1 VGVLLSYLWACWG
14 DNQANQ
20 AKRETVCLHAHANM
34 LSAEEAQAR
43 REAEEE
49 ALALGLPQAKGAGL
63 TANFTNDAALRLK
76 LEQLTGGVDTDADTT
91 AWVETL
97 TVTAQRLPV
106 LDAQDDLKRDLAFY
120 NQTLSAIRD
129 VAAPRLRRCGV
140 QYLAD
145 ESQAGPLVPRFERDE
160 PAKKRGKKK
169 EPKEKGDPMRV
180 GWVSAADIEAALD
193 NQSGPAEV
201 PLSKKEKERAKK
213 GKGKGKGGKS
223 GKGGKGN
230 KGGGGKGGG
239 GKGGGGDQGGGE
251 GGGGDMEGGGGRG
264 KGKGKGG
271 GRGGAAGKLG
281 GIQKKAR
288 PGKDARKKR

>member
-1 VGVLLSYLWACWG
+1 
-14 DNQANQ
+14 
-20 AKRETVCLHAHANM
+20 M
-34 LSAEEAQAR
+34 LAADAAQAR

-49 ALALGLPQAKGAGL
+49 ALALGLPQTKSAGSSE
-63 TANFTNDAALRLK
+63 NFSNEAALRLK
-76 LEQLTGGVDTDADTT
+76 LQQLTGGVDTDADNK

-97 TVTAQRLPV
+97 TVTAQKLPV
-106 LDAQDDLKRDLAFY
+106 VDVQDDLKRELAFY

-140 QYLAD
+140 PYLAE
-145 ESQAGPLVPRFERDE
+145 ESEAGLLVPRFERDE

-169 EPKEKGDPMRV
+169 VAKEKGDPMRE

-193 NQSGPAEV
+193 NQSGPAEG
-201 PLSKKEKERAKK
+201 PTKKDSGKK
-213 GKGKGKGGKS
+213 GKGKGKGGK
-223 GKGGKGN
+223 GGKG
-230 KGGGGKGGG
+230 KGSKGKDKGGGGGKGGG
-239 GKGGGGDQGGGE
+239 EGGGE
-251 GGGGDMEGGGGRG
+251 QGGGDMASGGG

>member
-1 VGVLLSYLWACWG
+1 
-14 DNQANQ
+14 
-20 AKRETVCLHAHANM
+20 M
-34 LSAEEAQAR
+34 
-43 REAEEE
+43 
-49 ALALGLPQAKGAGL
+49 
-63 TANFTNDAALRLK
+63 
-76 LEQLTGGVDTDADTT
+76 
-91 AWVETL
+91 
-97 TVTAQRLPV
+97 
-106 LDAQDDLKRDLAFY
+106 
-120 NQTLSAIRD
+120 
-129 VAAPRLRRCGV
+129 

-169 EPKEKGDPMRV
+169 EKPEKGDPMRE

-213 GKGKGKGGKS
+213 GKGKGKGGK
-223 GKGGKGN
+223 
-230 KGGGGKGGG
+230 G
-239 GKGGGGDQGGGE
+239 GKGGGGDQGGGA
-251 GGGGDMEGGGGRG
+251 GGGGDMESGGGRG

>member
-1 VGVLLSYLWACWG
+1 M
-14 DNQANQ
+14 
-20 AKRETVCLHAHANM
+20 RRM

-49 ALALGLPQAKGAGL
+49 ALALGLPQAKAAAS

-97 TVTAQRLPV
+97 TVTAQKLPV

-145 ESQAGPLVPRFERDE
+145 ESQVGPLVSRFERDE
-160 PAKKRGKKK
+160 PAKKRGKRKK
-169 EPKEKGDPMRV
+169 EPKEKGDPMRE

-193 NQSGPAEV
+193 NQSGPAEA
-201 PLSKKEKERAKK
+201 PLSKKEKARAKK
-213 GKGKGKGGKS
+213 GKGKGKGGMGGMGGK
-223 GKGGKGN
+223 GKGG
-230 KGGGGKGGG
+230 GGGGKGGG
-239 GKGGGGDQGGGE
+239 GKGGGGDQGGGDM
-251 GGGGDMEGGGGRG
+251 GGGGVRG

-271 GRGGAAGKLG
+271 KGGGAAGKLG

-288 PGKDARKKR
+288 PGKDARKKKR

>member
-1 VGVLLSYLWACWG
+1 M
-14 DNQANQ
+14 
-20 AKRETVCLHAHANM
+20 RRM

-49 ALALGLPQAKGAGL
+49 ALALGLPQAKAAAS

-97 TVTAQRLPV
+97 TVTAQKLPV

-129 VAAPRLRRCGV
+129 VAAPRLRRRGV

-145 ESQAGPLVPRFERDE
+145 ESQVGPLVSRFERDE
-160 PAKKRGKKK
+160 PTKKRGKRKK
-169 EPKEKGDPMRV
+169 EPKEKGDPMRE

-193 NQSGPAEV
+193 NQSGPAEA
-201 PLSKKEKERAKK
+201 PLSKKEKARAKK
-213 GKGKGKGGKS
+213 GKGKGKGGMGGMGGK
-223 GKGGKGN
+223 GKGG
-230 KGGGGKGGG
+230 GGGGKGGG
-239 GKGGGGDQGGGE
+239 GKGGGGDQGGGDM
-251 GGGGDMEGGGGRG
+251 GGGGVRG

-271 GRGGAAGKLG
+271 KGGGAAGKLG

-288 PGKDARKKR
+288 PGKDARKKKR